1 MDTYLELISNYLAK
15 KKHGLHAFSWLVEIV
30 LIRYVSWHDE
40 MCQVQKCNSERNPLR
55 GLLFLWKGEP
65 DIWVDEDLCLMQTRH
80 VSHEC

>member
-55 GLLFLWKGEP
+55 GLLFFMKGEP
-65 DIWVDEDLCLMQTRH
+65 DIWVDEDLCLTQTRH

>member
-1 MDTYLELISNYLAK
+1 VDTYLELISNYLAK

-40 MCQVQKCNSERNPLR
+40 MCQVQKCNNERNPLR
-55 GLLFLWKGEP
+55 GLLFFMKGEP
-65 DIWVDEDLCLMQTRH
+65 DIWVDEDLCLTQTRH